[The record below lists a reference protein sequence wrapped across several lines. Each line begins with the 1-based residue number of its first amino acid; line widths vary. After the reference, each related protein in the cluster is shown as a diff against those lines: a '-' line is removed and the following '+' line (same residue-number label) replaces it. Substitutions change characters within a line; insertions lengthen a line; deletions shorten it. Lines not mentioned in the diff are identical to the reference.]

1 MPASIWPGIDVVF
14 LKLDFP
20 VISLSLELE
29 LFSKTSAK
37 ADGYLCV
44 LCEFFFPNILI
55 EMNKI
60 PHSCC
65 LGHRERVSHQ

>member
-20 VISLSLELE
+20 VISLSSELE
-29 LFSKTSAK
+29 LFGKTSAK

-44 LCEFFFPNILI
+44 LCEFFFSQYFDRNEQNPAQLLSWA
-55 EMNKI
+55 
-60 PHSCC
+60 P
-65 LGHRERVSHQ
+65 

>member
-1 MPASIWPGIDVVF
+1 MPDSIWPGIDAVF

-44 LCEFFFPNILI
+44 LCEFFSQYFDRN
-55 EMNKI
+55 E
-60 PHSCC
+60 
-65 LGHRERVSHQ
+65 